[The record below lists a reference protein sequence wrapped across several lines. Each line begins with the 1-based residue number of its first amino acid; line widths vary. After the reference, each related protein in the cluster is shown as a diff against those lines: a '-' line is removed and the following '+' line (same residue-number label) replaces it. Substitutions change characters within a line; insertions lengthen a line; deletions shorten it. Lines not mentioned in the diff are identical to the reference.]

1 VVFMRNQELWNKI
14 WQMHENG
21 ESIYKI
27 AKKLNVS
34 TSTVHYAIKKMKK
47 EREEPNKVQVK
58 EHEQH
63 EEANEL
69 INDKMKK
76 EREEPNKVQVKEHEQ
91 HEEANELINDITAKK
106 EEAKKKKKKEI
117 REVDRI
123 WAILEI

>member
-1 VVFMRNQELWNKI
+1 MVFKRNQELWNKI

-47 EREEPNKVQVK
+47 ERDEPNKAK
-58 EHEQH
+58 THEQH
-63 EEANEL
+63 EE
-69 INDKMKK
+69 
-76 EREEPNKVQVKEHEQ
+76 V
-91 HEEANELINDITAKK
+91 NELINDITAKK
-106 EEAKKKKKKEI
+106 EEVKKKKKKEI

>member
-1 VVFMRNQELWNKI
+1 MVFRRNQELWNKI

-27 AKKLNVS
+27 AKKLDVS

-47 EREEPNKVQVK
+47 EREEQNKVK
-58 EHEQH
+58 T
-63 EEANEL
+63 
-69 INDKMKK
+69 
-76 EREEPNKVQVKEHEQ
+76 QVKEHEQ

-106 EEAKKKKKKEI
+106 EEVKKKKKKEI
-117 REVDRI
+117 RGEDRI

>member
-1 VVFMRNQELWNKI
+1 MRNQELWNKI

-69 INDKMKK
+69 IND
-76 EREEPNKVQVKEHEQ
+76 
-91 HEEANELINDITAKK
+91 ITAKK